1 MLQSANVAED
11 DCFLTLW
18 DFEEQLDR
26 KIRAH
31 INKDLIKEQP
41 ACDVLDW
48 LEDTTGEDRARDQ
61 NLEDNDVSDSQCDIG
76 NAKSPPLRELL
87 NSLIR
92 KLMVSCDG
100 ESIVLPKE
108 RFILQQLCDI
118 WNMRFECFEHGFDD
132 QGVEIVNRNLVPVF
146 DQTRRRWTHMKQEC
160 RQQIGLPCYQRLRK
174 AAVATLQ
181 TGNSQDIIKDL
192 RHEVN
197 RKPKSGAAAH
207 STSVQMPHAVGPLG
221 HSFWDTRAT
230 SNGSHGKGGHAGKP
244 YQKGKL
250 RHGEFDP
257 FFYVGASSQQVPAPW
272 CQWIP
277 GAPPGFAPGL
287 AHPPSY

>member
-76 NAKSPPLRELL
+76 NAKSPQLRELL

-174 AAVATLQ
+174 AAVATPQ
-181 TGNSQDIIKDL
+181 TGNSQ
-192 RHEVN
+192 EVN

-221 HSFWDTRAT
+221 HSFFDTRAT
-230 SNGSHGKGGHAGKP
+230 SNG
-244 YQKGKL
+244 
-250 RHGEFDP
+250 HGEFDP

-287 AHPPSY
+287 DHPPSY